1 MGFLWI
7 MHQVVI
13 WVLNPGF
20 LRSLTVFIN
29 NKNKLYLLYLI
40 ELIKVRLLR

>member
-13 WVLNPGF
+13 WVLKPEL

-29 NKNKLYLLYLI
+29 NKNKLYVLYLN
-40 ELIKVRLLR
+40 ELIIVRLLQ